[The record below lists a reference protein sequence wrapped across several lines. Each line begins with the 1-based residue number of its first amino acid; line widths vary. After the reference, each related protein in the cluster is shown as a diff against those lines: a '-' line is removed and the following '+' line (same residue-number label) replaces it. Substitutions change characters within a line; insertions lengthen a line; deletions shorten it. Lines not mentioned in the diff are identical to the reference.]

1 MKNKV
6 SILMAMVLL
15 LLWSGCTG
23 EVFTETEPVVPSS
36 GRVIS
41 FDNGFVDNSVRT
53 RATTPLSQHHVTMGV
68 WGWETNP
75 SGVDNLLFVNQL
87 VKYLGTDGDA
97 NDWTYNPL
105 KYWNDGNKYR
115 FYAYAPYDSTHV
127 SIDAANGRI
136 SIRDIV
142 LSGANLQQSA
152 SDALKDNFHGS
163 GDTDWMVAR
172 GGQAVPGT
180 YRAKVNFNMNHILAK
195 FVAAVRIG
203 SDLANDPEKPQVTV
217 TGLTI
222 GHFASKGSFVQQF
235 DHTPNP
241 EDSTEM
247 ALPEWTLDE
256 TAMPYDLVNDSVV
269 TAQATNTYLVESLL
283 LPQTVDSTAEMKLSY
298 TIAYSDGRTE
308 RFVRTMDLDEAFGHF
323 CGGCCYTVTFTVNP
337 RAISFDSGVSTW
349 QNEYG
354 GGTALE

>member
-1 MKNKV
+1 M
-6 SILMAMVLL
+6 
-15 LLWSGCTG
+15 
-23 EVFTETEPVVPSS
+23 
-36 GRVIS
+36 
-41 FDNGFVDNSVRT
+41 
-53 RATTPLSQHHVTMGV
+53 
-68 WGWETNP
+68 
-75 SGVDNLLFVNQL
+75 
-87 VKYLGTDGDA
+87 
-97 NDWTYNPL
+97 
-105 KYWNDGNKYR
+105 
-115 FYAYAPYDSTHV
+115 
-127 SIDAANGRI
+127 
-136 SIRDIV
+136 
-142 LSGANLQQSA
+142 
-152 SDALKDNFHGS
+152 
-163 GDTDWMVAR
+163 
-172 GGQAVPGT
+172 
-180 YRAKVNFNMNHILAK
+180 
-195 FVAAVRIG
+195 AAVRIG

-269 TAQATNTYLVESLL
+269 TAQETNTYLVESLL
-283 LPQTVDSTAEMKLSY
+283 LPQTVDSTAEIKLSY